1 MPLCRPIFNARE
13 GTAGNCVLSKIIREE
28 LIMPVYQWVG
38 KNRKN
43 EVQKGEIEAVSE
55 EAVKAQLIRQRITP
69 TKIKPKPKDLLEGV
83 SFLQPRVK
91 MHDIILFARQF
102 STMIDAGLPII
113 QCLDILYSQQANAT
127 FKKMLK
133 SIKESV
139 EGGATLAEALKK
151 FPKQFDDLF
160 VNMIAAGEAG
170 GILDAILRRLA
181 AYMEKTAKLKAQ
193 VKGAMTYPT
202 VTLIIAILVLAV
214 ILVFVIPVF
223 QEMFADFGGELPVPT
238 QLVVAASEM
247 VKSKIIYLVIGLV
260 LFIIA
265 FKKFYSTQ
273 KGQDVIDDLLL
284 KIPVFGELLRKVAV
298 AKFTRT
304 MGTMLASGVAIL
316 EALDIVAKTA
326 GNRTVEKAIYNV
338 RTGIAEGR
346 TMADPLQ
353 ESGVF
358 PPMVCQMI
366 GVGESTGALDAM
378 LEKIA
383 DFYDEE
389 VDQAVEN
396 LTALIEPFML
406 VFLGVTIGGLVV
418 AMYLPIFKM
427 AGAIS

>member
-1 MPLCRPIFNARE
+1 
-13 GTAGNCVLSKIIREE
+13 
-28 LIMPVYQWVG
+28 MPVYQWVG
-38 KNRKN
+38 KNRKD
-43 EVQKGEIEAVSE
+43 EVQKGEIDAVSE
-55 EAVKAQLIRQRITP
+55 EAVKAQLARQRITP
-69 TKIKPKPKDLLEGV
+69 TKVKKKPKDLFSNV
-83 SFLQPRVK
+83 TFLQPAVK
-91 MHDIILFARQF
+91 QRDVILFARQF

-133 SIKESV
+133 EIKESV

-151 FPKQFDDLF
+151 FPKQFDNLF

-181 AYMEKTAKLKAQ
+181 AYMEKAAKLKAQ
-193 VKGAMTYPT
+193 VKGAMTYPV
-202 VTLIIAILVLAV
+202 VTLIIAVLVLAV

-223 QEMFADFGGELPVPT
+223 EEMFADFGGELPMPT
-238 QLVVAASEM
+238 QIVVAMSDM
-247 VKSKIIYLVIGLV
+247 VKSKIIYIVIGLV

-265 FKKFYSTQ
+265 FKKFYSTE
-273 KGQDVIDDLLL
+273 KGREFVDKMLL
-284 KIPVFGELLRKVAV
+284 KIPVFGDLLRKVAV

-326 GNRTVEKAIYNV
+326 GNKTVEKAVYNV
-338 RTGIAEGR
+338 RKGISEGR
-346 TMADPLQ
+346 TMADPLAQ
-353 ESGVF
+353 SGVF
-358 PPMVCQMI
+358 PSMVCQMI
-366 GVGESTGALDAM
+366 SVGESTGALDAM

-406 VFLGVTIGGLVV
+406 VFLGVTIDGLVI

>member
-1 MPLCRPIFNARE
+1 
-13 GTAGNCVLSKIIREE
+13 
-28 LIMPVYQWVG
+28 MPVYQWVG
-38 KNRKN
+38 KNRKD
-43 EVQKGEIEAVSE
+43 EVQKGEIDAASE
-55 EAVKAQLIRQRITP
+55 EAVKAQLARQRITP
-69 TKIKPKPKDLLEGV
+69 TKVKKKPKDLFENV
-83 SFLQPRVK
+83 TFLQPTVK
-91 MHDIILFARQF
+91 QRDVILFARQF

-113 QCLDILYSQQANAT
+113 QCLDILYSQQGNAT

-133 SIKESV
+133 EIKESV

-151 FPKQFDDLF
+151 FPKQFDSLF

-170 GILDAILRRLA
+170 GILDSILRRLA
-181 AYMEKTAKLKAQ
+181 AYMEKAAKLKAQ
-193 VKGAMTYPT
+193 VKGAMTYPI
-202 VTLIIAILVLAV
+202 VTLLIAVLVLGV

-223 QEMFADFGGELPVPT
+223 EEMFADFGGELPAAT
-238 QLVVAASEM
+238 QLVVAMSDM
-247 VKSKIIYLVIGLV
+247 VKSKIIYILVGLV

-265 FKKFYSTQ
+265 FKKFYGTE
-273 KGQDVIDDLLL
+273 KGREFVDKTLL

-326 GNRTVEKAIYNV
+326 GNKTVEKAVYNV
-338 RTGIAEGR
+338 RKGISEGR
-346 TMADPLQ
+346 TMAEPLAQ
-353 ESGVF
+353 SGVF
-358 PPMVCQMI
+358 PSMVCQMI
-366 GVGESTGALDAM
+366 SVGESTGALDAM
-378 LEKIA
+378 LGKIA

-427 AGAIS
+427 AGAL

>member
-1 MPLCRPIFNARE
+1 
-13 GTAGNCVLSKIIREE
+13 
-28 LIMPVYQWVG
+28 MPVYIWTG
-38 KNRKN
+38 KNRSD
-43 EVQKGEIEAVSE
+43 VTQKGEIEAVSE

-69 TKIKPKPKDLLEGV
+69 TKIKKKPKDLFENV
-83 SFLQPRVK
+83 AFLQPKIKEGDV
-91 MHDIILFARQF
+91 IIFARQF

-113 QCLDILYSQQANAT
+113 QCLDILYSQQDNVT

-133 SIKESV
+133 EIKESV

-181 AYMEKTAKLKAQ
+181 AYMEKAAKLKAQ
-193 VKGAMTYPT
+193 VKGAMTYPI
-202 VTLIIAILVLAV
+202 VTLIIAVVVLAV

-223 QEMFADFGGELPVPT
+223 QEMFADFGGELPAPT
-238 QLVVAASEM
+238 QFVVALSDM
-247 VKSKIIYLVIGLV
+247 VKSKIVYIIIAII
-260 LFIIA
+260 LFTIA
-265 FKKFYSTQ
+265 FKKFHSTE
-273 KGQDVIDDLLL
+273 KGRDVVDDVLL

-338 RTGIAEGR
+338 RSGIAEGR
-346 TMADPLQ
+346 TMADPLS

-427 AGAIS
+427 AGAI

>member
-1 MPLCRPIFNARE
+1 
-13 GTAGNCVLSKIIREE
+13 
-28 LIMPVYQWVG
+28 MPVYQWVG
-38 KNRKN
+38 KNRKD

-55 EAVKAQLIRQRITP
+55 EAVKAQLARQRINP
-69 TKIKPKPKDLLEGV
+69 TKVKKKPKDLFENV
-83 SFLQPRVK
+83 AFLQPKVK
-91 MHDIILFARQF
+91 QRDVILFARQF

-113 QCLDILYSQQANAT
+113 QCLDILYSQQSNTT

-133 SIKESV
+133 EIKESV
-139 EGGATLAEALKK
+139 EGGSTLAEALKK
-151 FPKQFDDLF
+151 FPKQFDNLF

-170 GILDAILRRLA
+170 GVLDSILRRLA
-181 AYMEKTAKLKAQ
+181 AYMEKAAKLKAQ
-193 VKGAMTYPT
+193 VKGAMTYPI
-202 VTLIIAILVLAV
+202 VTLIIAVVVLAV

-223 QEMFADFGGELPVPT
+223 EEMFADFGGELPMPT
-238 QLVVAASEM
+238 QIVVAMSDMA
-247 VKSKIIYLVIGLV
+247 KSKIVYIIIGLF
-260 LFIIA
+260 LFTIA
-265 FKKFYSTQ
+265 FKKCYGTE
-273 KGQDVIDDLLL
+273 KGRAVVDKSLLRV
-284 KIPVFGELLRKVAV
+284 PVFGDLLRKVAV

-326 GNRTVEKAIYNV
+326 GNKTVENAIYSV
-338 RTGIAEGR
+338 RKGIAEGR
-346 TMADPLQ
+346 TMADPLAQ
-353 ESGVF
+353 SGVF
-358 PPMVCQMI
+358 PSMVCQMI
-366 GVGESTGALDAM
+366 SVGESTGALDAM
-378 LEKIA
+378 LGKIA

>member
-1 MPLCRPIFNARE
+1 
-13 GTAGNCVLSKIIREE
+13 
-28 LIMPVYQWVG
+28 MPVYLWTG
-38 KNRKN
+38 KNRN
-43 EVQKGEIEAVSE
+43 DATQKGEIEAVSE
-55 EAVKAQLIRQRITP
+55 EAVKAQLIRQKIKP
-69 TKIKPKPKDLLEGV
+69 TKIKKKPKDLFANV
-83 SFLQPRVK
+83 SFLQPKVK
-91 MHDIILFARQF
+91 ERDVILFARQF

-113 QCLDILYSQQANAT
+113 QCLDILYAQQVNVT
-127 FKKMLK
+127 FKRMLK
-133 SIKESV
+133 EIKESV

-181 AYMEKTAKLKAQ
+181 AYMEKTARLKSQ
-193 VKGAMTYPT
+193 VKGAMTYPI
-202 VTLIIAILVLAV
+202 VTLMIAIVVLAV

-223 QEMFADFGGELPVPT
+223 EEMFADFGGELPVPT
-238 QLVVAASEM
+238 QIVVFMSDM
-247 VKSKIIYLVIGLV
+247 VKSKIVYIIIGII
-260 LFIIA
+260 LFSIA
-265 FKKFYSTQ
+265 FKKFNSTDR
-273 KGQDVIDDLLL
+273 GRDVVDSLLL
-284 KIPVFGELLRKVAV
+284 KVPVFGELLRKVAV

-316 EALDIVAKTA
+316 EDLDIVAKTA

-338 RTGIAEGR
+338 RSGIAEGR
-346 TMADPLQ
+346 TMADPLT

-389 VDQAVEN
+389 VDQAVDN

-427 AGAIS
+427 AGAV